1 MDNERYHVPALVR
14 ALEVVERLAECGRD
28 GSSLAELTVKLGYP
42 KNSIFRIT
50 TTLLDMGYISRSS
63 DSSRFRLTKKFLS
76 YGLRA
81 VTDES
86 IVEQS
91 IDVMRDVRDVT
102 GSSVF
107 LGVLH
112 NGGGMMLEQMPGGF
126 PFKLTIDPGARFKL
140 FCSAPGKSILA
151 FLPEDELEERL
162 KKIQFKAITSN
173 TITTRKAFREEL
185 SKVRKQGYALDHAE
199 EFDGIH
205 CVGAPIFDYTNR
217 PVAALWISGASV
229 VLPAEK
235 FEKLGAILREEAF
248 RISERLG
255 YLRD

>member
-1 MDNERYHVPALVR
+1 MNERYHVPALVR
-14 ALEVVERLAECGRD
+14 ALKVVESLAECGRD
-28 GSSLAELTVKLGYP
+28 GASLAELTVLLGYP

-63 DSSRFRLTKKFLS
+63 ESQRFRLTKKFLS

-81 VTDES
+81 VTDEG

-91 IDVMRDVRDVT
+91 LDVMRDVRDAT

-112 NGGGMMLEQMPGGF
+112 NGGGMLLEQMPGGF

-140 FCSAPGKSILA
+140 FCSAPGKAILA
-151 FLPEDELEERL
+151 FMPEEEAEERI
-162 KKIQFKAITSN
+162 KKIQFKAITPN
-173 TITTRKAFREEL
+173 TITTRKGFREEL
-185 SKVRKQGYALDHAE
+185 SKVQEKGYAIDHAE

-205 CVGAPIFDYTNR
+205 CVGAPVFDYTNR

-229 VLPAEK
+229 VIPSGK
-235 FEKLGAILREEAF
+235 FDEYGAILREESF

-255 YLRD
+255 YLKD